1 MLMIWPKE
9 SNLDDLLKEKLEEG
23 EVWEKGETYMLKL
36 IVREDDET
44 QTIGSLQN
52 RLKIWKFKGNWDEEK
67 LIADNFYKNCMNA
80 YNQIQSNK
88 FFLQVIG
95 YTLGIGN
102 VLNGGTPKGQADGF
116 DLPVLGKLN
125 SMKDNSNQTLLQF
138 ICKKICE

>member
-80 YNQIQSNK
+80 YNQI
-88 FFLQVIG
+88 
-95 YTLGIGN
+95 
-102 VLNGGTPKGQADGF
+102 
-116 DLPVLGKLN
+116 
-125 SMKDNSNQTLLQF
+125 
-138 ICKKICE
+138 

>member
-44 QTIGSLQN
+44 QSIGSLQN

-80 YNQIQSNK
+80 YNQI
-88 FFLQVIG
+88 
-95 YTLGIGN
+95 
-102 VLNGGTPKGQADGF
+102 
-116 DLPVLGKLN
+116 
-125 SMKDNSNQTLLQF
+125 
-138 ICKKICE
+138 

>member
-67 LIADNFYKNCMNA
+67 LISDNFYKNCMNA
-80 YNQIQSNK
+80 YNQI
-88 FFLQVIG
+88 
-95 YTLGIGN
+95 
-102 VLNGGTPKGQADGF
+102 
-116 DLPVLGKLN
+116 
-125 SMKDNSNQTLLQF
+125 
-138 ICKKICE
+138 